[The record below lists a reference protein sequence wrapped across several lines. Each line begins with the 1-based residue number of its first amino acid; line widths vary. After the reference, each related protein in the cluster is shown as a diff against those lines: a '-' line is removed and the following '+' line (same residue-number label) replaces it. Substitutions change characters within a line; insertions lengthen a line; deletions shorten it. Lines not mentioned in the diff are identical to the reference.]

1 MNSWFS
7 RSFLPKM
14 VFILTLFVAG
24 AHAAALYTNS
34 TGPTSTSHT
43 STVTS
48 GQTGPTPW
56 SDPYFRNPFDI
67 LVLDS
72 IPVANGTDPKDL
84 SNPAV
89 SQMES
94 DYAYCS
100 TLWDSAVSVWA
111 KTAYYSP
118 GNITKRAIATP
129 SSVILTTAPPKSV
142 SSNITATQI
151 VGEDEL
157 ADPKTYTQTL
167 SGEQRVFTWTASEP
181 CCRACSIYGGSVQVF
196 YWPTATQNPP
206 VSTLIDSKG
215 FVLYVH

>member
-1 MNSWFS
+1 ML
-7 RSFLPKM
+7 FL
-14 VFILTLFVAG
+14 LTLWAAG
-24 AHAAALYTNS
+24 ANAAALYTNS
-34 TGPTSTSHT
+34 TSPTSTSQT
-43 STVTS
+43 STLTS
-48 GQTGPTPW
+48 GQTGPSPW

-72 IPVANGTDPKDL
+72 IPVANGTDPRNL

-100 TLWDSAVSVWA
+100 TLWDSAVSIWA

-118 GNITKRAIATP
+118 EIITKRAIATP
-129 SSVILTTAPPKSV
+129 SSIILTTAPAVSV
-142 SSNITATQI
+142 SSINTVATQV

-157 ADPKTYTQTL
+157 AGPKTYTQTL

-215 FVLYVH
+215 FIL